1 MSFQKFHV
9 YGSIN
14 RDTITNFAS
23 SPSIE
28 PTFNVG
34 ETVFDKTQENNMAW
48 IEGLKGNKG
57 IMKSGDMFTTQST
70 SGSFIFQFSW
80 VTPRTGT
87 NDKRIEAG
95 QNSMSAG
102 DGSSYTNSGDCCL
115 GFTYNVTLN
124 TLDLTAVQFVGV
136 CEMRATG
143 TYDQGSLI
151 TGAATSTNEGKGT
164 LTTSTSTSN
173 AFGIQLND
181 YNYGTGGYILAKVNA
196 TEKF

>member
-23 SPSIE
+23 SPTIS
-28 PTFNVG
+28 PTFNSG
-34 ETVFDKTQENNMAW
+34 ETVFDRTQENNMAW
-48 IEGLKGNKG
+48 IDGLKGNKG

-70 SGSFIFQFSW
+70 AGSFIFQFSW
-80 VTPRTGT
+80 VTPRTGI
-87 NDKRIEAG
+87 NDNRIEAG

-102 DGSSYTNSGDCCL
+102 DGSTQTASGDCCL

-143 TYDQGSLI
+143 TYDQAKLI
-151 TGAATSTNEGKGT
+151 TGAASSANEGKGT
-164 LTTSTSTSN
+164 LTNSTGTSN
-173 AFGIQLND
+173 AFGIQLNE
-181 YNYGTGGYILAKVNA
+181 YNYSTGGYILAKVNA
-196 TEKF
+196 TEKY